1 MRAALVILG
10 AAALSACV
18 GTTRPVDC
26 RDPELRRFLGQPL
39 AAMVDELRLPEEAFK
54 VDRPSPFGV
63 TLEEFHDR
71 LRVSVD
77 ENEVIRGIGCG

>member
-1 MRAALVILG
+1 MRGGLVILG
-10 AAALSACV
+10 AVALSACV

-39 AAMVDELRLPEEAFK
+39 AVMVDELRLSEEEFK
-54 VDRPSPFGV
+54 VDYPSPDGP

-71 LRVSVD
+71 LRVGVD
-77 ENEVIRGIGCG
+77 EAEVIQGIGCG